1 MAEVDQYGN
10 GAQPEAKHPNKI
22 TLTIVQNE
30 SVFCPVRLRLGS
42 CAVDYPNEL
51 NWAIR
56 RRAMLPIGPYTL
68 KNRFILAPMAGVS
81 EMPFRSLAFR
91 MGAALC
97 PTELISAQG
106 LFRINTRTLRYLR
119 YDPLVERPY
128 SLQIFGGEP
137 EVMAQAAVIGKQHGA
152 QIIDINMGCPVKKV
166 TKTGA
171 GSGLMCDPSRA
182 GLIVRLIR
190 EATGLPV
197 TAKIRSGWDA
207 TNRNFLQ
214 MADALGEGGVS
225 ALAVHPRTRA
235 QGYSGKADWQ
245 VIADLKRHVGSAFS
259 IIGNGDVKSVDDA
272 TRMHETTGCDYVMI
286 GRGALGNPW
295 IFRELL
301 GGPKPDNTERCEVVM
316 KHFREHLV
324 FSAEARVSREVLTP
338 EQEAIRNEQAGV
350 RSFRNH
356 LAWYAHGLRGA
367 SVFRNRINTIETKAA
382 VESALEEFFL
392 GTEADALGAA
402 TEHELD
408 YRTALG

>member
-1 MAEVDQYGN
+1 
-10 GAQPEAKHPNKI
+10 
-22 TLTIVQNE
+22 
-30 SVFCPVRLRLGS
+30 
-42 CAVDYPNEL
+42 
-51 NWAIR
+51 
-56 RRAMLPIGPYTL
+56 MLPIGPYTL

-81 EMPFRSLAFR
+81 EMPFRTLAFR

-97 PTELISAQG
+97 PTELVSAQG

-119 YDPLVERPY
+119 YDPAIEQPY

-171 GSGLMCDPSRA
+171 GSGLLCDPQRA
-182 GLIVRLIR
+182 GLIIKLIR

-207 TNRNFLQ
+207 ANRNYLQ
-214 MADALGEGGVS
+214 MADALGAAGVS
-225 ALAVHPRTRA
+225 ALAMHARTRA
-235 QGYSGKADWQ
+235 QGYSGQADWSL
-245 VIADLKRHVGSAFS
+245 IADLKRHVGSAFP
-259 IIGNGDVKSVDDA
+259 IIGNGDVKTVADA
-272 TRMHETTGCDYVMI
+272 QRMLETTGCDYVMI

-295 IFRELL
+295 VFRELL
-301 GGPKPDNTERCEVVM
+301 GGQKPDNAERCDVVL
-316 KHFREHLV
+316 KHFRQHLS
-324 FSAEARVSREVLTP
+324 FSAEARVQREVMTP
-338 EQEAIRNEQAGV
+338 EQEALHNEQSGV

-367 SVFRNRINTIETKAA
+367 SVFRHRINTIERKAE

-392 GTEADALGAA
+392 GTEADTLTTGG
-402 TEHELD
+402 EQELD